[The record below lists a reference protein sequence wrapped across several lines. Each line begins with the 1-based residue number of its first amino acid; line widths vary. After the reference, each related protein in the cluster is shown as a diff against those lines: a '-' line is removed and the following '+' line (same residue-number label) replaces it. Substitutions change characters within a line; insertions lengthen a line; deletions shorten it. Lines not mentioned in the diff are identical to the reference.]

1 MPKEEV
7 LEFEIEEPFVFQ
19 IPKVMD
25 IPKRIQNQLA
35 KQEIKEQKNSGF
47 LTPRPITDFR
57 QKKGATKAVEMNNVR
72 SSKRIATL
80 KLKKQMQEVM

>member
-1 MPKEEV
+1 M
-7 LEFEIEEPFVFQ
+7 
-19 IPKVMD
+19 
-25 IPKRIQNQLA
+25 
-35 KQEIKEQKNSGF
+35 
-47 LTPRPITDFR
+47 TPRPITDFR